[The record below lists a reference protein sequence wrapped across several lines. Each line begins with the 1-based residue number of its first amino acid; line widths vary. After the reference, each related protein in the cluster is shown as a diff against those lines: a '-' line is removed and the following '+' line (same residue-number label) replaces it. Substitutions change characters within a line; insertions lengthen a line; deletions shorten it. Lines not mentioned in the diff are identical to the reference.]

1 LYEEEKVIPVLLINS
16 PFRVYEITVKYFYI
30 VYSTFFITKTKT
42 TMKHLIRNTAFALLL
57 GSTVASCKKS
67 ASNETTAAVLSQD
80 EKTLI
85 VAAGFNGNWAEKT
98 ADGSYLIEGDIL
110 LSAAQLNEMAGTKP
124 DHEFIIANE
133 EHYRTTRIVS
143 TPSTGQRIITVRLGS
158 GFPSYYSTGL
168 DQALARYN
176 NLNLKIRFQRVTSG
190 GNIVI
195 TGANL
200 GTTSTGGCIL
210 GQASGFPTAS
220 GNPSSGFTLST
231 SSCATSYLSTANK
244 ADEVIAHEI
253 GHCIGFRHT
262 DYMNRS
268 SCGQNANEGSAG
280 VGAVHIPG
288 TPTTVTGSYNSW
300 MMACTNNNP
309 AFSASD
315 GTALNYVY

>member
-1 LYEEEKVIPVLLINS
+1 MKKLIRTTGLAVLLAG
-16 PFRVYEITVKYFYI
+16 
-30 VYSTFFITKTKT
+30 TF
-42 TMKHLIRNTAFALLL
+42 
-57 GSTVASCKKS
+57 ASCKKV
-67 ASNETTAAVLSQD
+67 ANNADATALSQH
-80 EKTLI
+80 EKEMI
-85 VAAGFNGNWAEKT
+85 VGAGFNGNWAEKT
-98 ADGSYLIEGDIL
+98 AEGNFLIEGDIL
-110 LSAAQLNEMAGTKP
+110 LTAAQLQEMSGTSP
-124 DHEFIIANE
+124 MLELIYANE
-133 EHYRTTRIVS
+133 EHYRTTNVVS
-143 TPSTGQRIITVRLGS
+143 TPTSGQRIITVRLGS
-158 GFPSYYSTGL
+158 GFPSYFSTGL

-220 GNPSSGFTLST
+220 GNPSGGFTLST

-244 ADEVIAHEI
+244 ADEVMAHEI

-268 SCGQNANEGSAG
+268 SCGQNSNEGSAG
-280 VGAVHIPG
+280 IGAVHIPG

-309 AFSASD
+309 AFSTAD

>member
-1 LYEEEKVIPVLLINS
+1 MKRII
-16 PFRVYEITVKYFYI
+16 
-30 VYSTFFITKTKT
+30 YSTGMAAMLAVVMIGCQKSSSDKADASALSADERN
-42 TMKHLIRNTAFALLL
+42 LIQ
-57 GSTVASCKKS
+57 S
-67 ASNETTAAVLSQD
+67 
-80 EKTLI
+80 
-85 VAAGFNGNWAEKT
+85 AGFNGNWAERT
-98 ADGSYLIEGDIL
+98 SDGNYLIEGDIL
-110 LSAAQLNEMAGTKP
+110 LSKAQLDELAITAPAHELVVAG
-124 DHEFIIANE
+124 E
-133 EHYRTTRIVS
+133 EHYRTTNVVS
-143 TPSTGQRIITVRLGS
+143 TPATGQRTITVRLGS

-176 NLNLKIRFQRVTSG
+176 ALNLKIRFQRVTSG

-195 TGANL
+195 TGRNL
-200 GTTSTGGCIL
+200 GTSGGGCIL

-231 SSCATSYLSTANK
+231 SSCATSYLNTANK
-244 ADEVIAHEI
+244 VDEVIAHEI

-268 SCGQNANEGSAG
+268 SCGQNVNEGTAG
-280 VGAVHIPG
+280 VGAVWIPG

-309 AFSASD
+309 VFSAAD

>member
-1 LYEEEKVIPVLLINS
+1 MLKQISSLGFMAMLAL
-16 PFRVYEITVKYFYI
+16 TV
-30 VYSTFFITKTKT
+30 V
-42 TMKHLIRNTAFALLL
+42 
-57 GSTVASCKKS
+57 SCKKS
-67 ASNETTAAVLSQD
+67 VDESKNDPAMLSAD
-80 EKTLI
+80 EKNMI
-85 VAAGFNGNWAEKT
+85 VAAGFNGNWAERT
-98 ADGSYLIEGDIL
+98 SEGYLIEGDIL
-110 LSAAQLNEMAGTKP
+110 LTADQLREMSGSNP
-124 DHEFIIANE
+124 LHELIVANE
-133 EHYRTTRIVS
+133 EHYRTTNVVS
-143 TPSTGQRIITVRLGS
+143 TPASGQRTITVRLGS

-195 TGANL
+195 SGANL
-200 GTTSTGGCIL
+200 GTTSSGGCIL

-220 GNPSSGFTLST
+220 GNPASGFTLST
-231 SSCATSYLSTANK
+231 SSCATSYLNTANK

-280 VGAVHIPG
+280 VGAIHIPG

-300 MMACTNNNP
+300 MMACTNGNP
-309 AFSASD
+309 AFSSAD

>member
-1 LYEEEKVIPVLLINS
+1 
-16 PFRVYEITVKYFYI
+16 
-30 VYSTFFITKTKT
+30 
-42 TMKHLIRNTAFALLL
+42 MKHVIRNTGFALMLA
-57 GSTVASCKKS
+57 GAFTSCKKVSNDEAAAGLS
-67 ASNETTAAVLSQD
+67 AD

-85 VAAGFNGNWAEKT
+85 VAAGFNGNWAERT
-98 ADGSYLIEGDIL
+98 ADGSYLIEGDML
-110 LSAAQLNEMAGTKP
+110 LSAAQLKELAGTNP
-124 DHEFIIANE
+124 AHELVVANE

-143 TPSTGQRIITVRLGS
+143 TPATGQRIITVRLGS

-176 NLNLKIRFQRVTSG
+176 NLNLKIRFQRVTTG

-195 TGANL
+195 SGANL
-200 GTTSTGGCIL
+200 GTSGGGCIL

-231 SSCATSYLSTANK
+231 SSCATSYLNTANK
-244 ADEVIAHEI
+244 ADEVMAHEI

-280 VGAVHIPG
+280 VGAVWIPG

-300 MMACTNNNP
+300 MMACTNSNP
-309 AFSASD
+309 AFSTSD